1 MYIWYIYNSGGDK
14 MGNNRGF
21 TLVELLAVLVVLAIV
36 IGITGYSVVNSMK
49 NARQKTYKTTINEVE
64 KAAVDYVLEENSAFA
79 SGYGGEF
86 VCVRVTELVRADF
99 LDKTVY
105 DANVSDDETVT
116 NSDYVFILRDK
127 NSKTII
133 KKKYKASECSN

>member
-1 MYIWYIYNSGGDK
+1 MR
-14 MGNNRGF
+14 NNRGF

-36 IGITGYSVVNSMK
+36 LGITGYSVANSMG

-64 KAAVDYVLEENSAFA
+64 KAAVDYVLEENSVFA

-86 VCVRVTELVRADF
+86 VCVRVTELVRAGF

-105 DANVSDDETVT
+105 DANISDDETVM

-127 NSKTII
+127 NNKTII
-133 KKKYKASECSN
+133 KKKYKASECSG